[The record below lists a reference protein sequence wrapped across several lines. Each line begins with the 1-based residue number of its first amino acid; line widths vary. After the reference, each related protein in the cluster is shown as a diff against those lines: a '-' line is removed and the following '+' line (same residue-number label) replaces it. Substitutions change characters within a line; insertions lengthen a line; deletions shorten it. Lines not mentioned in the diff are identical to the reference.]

1 MNALQASVT
10 NQLHLPVKIEPRPSI
25 VALKAD
31 FILKYFVF
39 GVCKVIDMYKASF
52 KGKG

>member
-1 MNALQASVT
+1 MNALQASET
-10 NQLHLPVKIEPRPSI
+10 NQLRLPVKIEHRPRI
-25 VALKAD
+25 VALKA
-31 FILKYFVF
+31 ILKYFVF

>member
-1 MNALQASVT
+1 MNALQASET
-10 NQLHLPVKIEPRPSI
+10 NQLHLPVKIEHRPSI
-25 VALKAD
+25 VALKAG